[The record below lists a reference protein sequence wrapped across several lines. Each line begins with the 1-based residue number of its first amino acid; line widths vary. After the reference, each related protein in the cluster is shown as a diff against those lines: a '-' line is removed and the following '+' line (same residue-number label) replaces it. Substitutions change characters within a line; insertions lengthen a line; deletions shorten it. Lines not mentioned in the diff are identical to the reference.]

1 VKLKSFRA
9 FQRSFITIGKHNTPI
24 PMRSRDHIG
33 VRIVLVDD
41 LEQVYITSLE
51 GLGSSYRMK
60 GYFTMKLN
68 HAEPMKILFDG
79 VAFGGNYGG
88 HNVNVSISEDEKQ
101 LLLKEGN
108 DASEEQLEE
117 LLTEIQRRLLNNEMI
132 VEYDSIKP
140 EKEENLDGFG
150 KI

>member
-1 VKLKSFRA
+1 MF
-9 FQRSFITIGKHNTPI
+9 RSFIAIRKHNTPI
-24 PMRSRDHIG
+24 PLQLEDRIG
-33 VRIVLVDD
+33 VSKVLVED

-68 HAEPMKILFDG
+68 HAEPLKILFDG

-88 HNVNVSISEDEKQ
+88 HNVSVSISEDEKQ
-101 LLLKEGN
+101 LLLKKDN
-108 DASEEQLEE
+108 NVSDEQLEE

-132 VEYDSIKP
+132 VEYDSITP
-140 EKEENLDGFG
+140 ERQEGFDNFS

>member
-1 VKLKSFRA
+1 
-9 FQRSFITIGKHNTPI
+9 
-24 PMRSRDHIG
+24 M
-33 VRIVLVDD
+33 LVED

-68 HAEPMKILFDG
+68 HAEPLKILFDG

-88 HNVNVSISEDEKQ
+88 HNVSVSISEDEKQ
-101 LLLKEGN
+101 LLLKKDN
-108 DASEEQLEE
+108 NVSDEQLEE

-132 VEYDSIKP
+132 VVYDSIKP
-140 EKEENLDGFG
+140 ERQEGFDNFS